1 MALWALQ
8 SSTRM
13 RLSGNAKR
21 RSLDARVTLSWL
33 TIYIPRL
40 SKLERY
46 LNMAFQRHFF
56 VSFRTAAGQMRSNW
70 FCLVQNAFTQWKWRA
85 FAEWALGYVPRKY
98 DVRHQQGAGLER
110 LLSRFASVCHGFWC
124 WFMFTLW
131 WRLDCWLIHAYLLWC
146 ARRPFGAHKVQVILD
161 PPGRS
166 STQTTFPTQDGTD
179 GNGWTVTMIR
189 WLTMYRVLVRCCHAQ
204 EKERT
209 LMRNRFT
216 SIRSNCYTSCG
227 SSWT

>member
-1 MALWALQ
+1 MVL
-8 SSTRM
+8 
-13 RLSGNAKR
+13 NCYKR
-21 RSLDARVTLSWL
+21 YTTYMFIFPD
-33 TIYIPRL
+33 
-40 SKLERY
+40 
-46 LNMAFQRHFF
+46 FQNLKDIETWHFL

-70 FCLVQNAFTQWKWRA
+70 FCLLQNAFTQWKWRA

-131 WRLDCWLIHAYLLWC
+131 WRLDCWLIHAYLLWR

-166 STQTTFPTQDGTD
+166 STQTTFPAQDGTD
-179 GNGWTVTMIR
+179 GNGWKRVDSDDDSMIDDVQSACAMLPCSGEGENFDAKQIHQHSQQLLHFLR
-189 WLTMYRVLVRCCHAQ
+189 QFLDLKC
-204 EKERT
+204 
-209 LMRNRFT
+209 
-216 SIRSNCYTSCG
+216 S
-227 SSWT
+227 